1 MPGEG
6 QYTQIRWRL
15 QWIREHEAGRSVA
28 QICRRYP
35 IRPKTFYKW
44 WKRYLKSGKEFKSLA
59 DRSRRPHR
67 SPRRAG
73 KTLSRRVIRLRK
85 ETGYGP
91 ARLWFYLPQRWKKHS
106 SPTGIYRILKRAG
119 LIKTRR
125 KNKKKFGRKY
135 AALLKTPGEK
145 VQVDVKYLGKGAG
158 KDFRFYQYTAVDCF
172 SKLQFVSIYPDISP
186 QNSSDF
192 LRRLIDFFP
201 FRIQTIQTDHDV
213 EFTYAFSPY
222 IHKNHPFEQALKTY
236 GLQQTLIPIATPR
249 YNGTVERAHR
259 TIQEEFY
266 RTIPNP
272 IRPTRSQ
279 VLNFLRY
286 YNEARPHSA
295 LQMQNPLEHL
305 KKFLQ
310 NPKLLPNYSVTY
322 VWK

>member
-6 QYTQIRWRL
+6 QYRQIRLRL
-15 QWIREHEAGRSVA
+15 QWIREHEGGRPVA

-44 WKRYLKSGKEFKSLA
+44 WKRYRESGKDPKSLA
-59 DRSRRPHR
+59 DRSRKPHR
-67 SPRRAG
+67 SPRRAS
-73 KTLSRRVIRLRK
+73 KVLSRRVIRLR
-85 ETGYGP
+85 EDTGYGP
-91 ARLWFYLPQRWKKHS
+91 ARLWFYLPQRWKKRS

-119 LIKTRR
+119 LLKPRR
-125 KNKKKFGRKY
+125 RNQKKFTRKY
-135 AALLKTPGEK
+135 AALLKAPGEK

-158 KDFRFYQYTAVDCF
+158 KSFRLYQYTAIDSF

-186 QNSSDF
+186 QASVDF
-192 LRRLIDFFP
+192 LRRLLDFFP
-201 FRIQTIQTDHDV
+201 FRIQTIQTDHGV
-213 EFTYAFSPY
+213 EFTYTFSPY
-222 IHKNHPFEQALKTY
+222 IHKNHPFEQALQTY
-236 GLQQTLIPIATPR
+236 GLRQTLIPIATPR
-249 YNGTVERAHR
+249 YNGAVERAHR

-272 IRPTRSQ
+272 TRPTGSQ
-279 VLNFLRY
+279 VVNFLRY

-305 KKFLQ
+305 KNFFQ
-310 NPKLLPNYSVTY
+310 NPKLQPNYSVTY

>member
-1 MPGEG
+1 VPGKG

-15 QWIREHEAGRSVA
+15 QWIREHEGGRPVA
-28 QICRRYP
+28 EVCRRYP

-44 WKRYLKSGKEFKSLA
+44 WKRYLQSGKDPKSLA

-91 ARLWFYLPQRWKKHS
+91 ARLCFYLPARWKKRS
-106 SPTGIYRILKRAG
+106 SPNGIYRILKRAG
-119 LIKTRR
+119 LIGTRP
-125 KNKKKFGRKY
+125 KNKKKFGQKY

-145 VQVDVKYLGKGAG
+145 VQVDVKYLGKG
-158 KDFRFYQYTAVDCF
+158 KNFRLYQYTAVDSF
-172 SKLQFVSIYPDISP
+172 SKLQFVSLYPDLSP
-186 QNSSDF
+186 QTSVDF
-192 LRRLIDFFP
+192 LRRLVDFFP
-201 FRIQTIQTDHDV
+201 FRIQTIQTDHGA

-222 IHKNHPFEQALKTY
+222 IQKEHPFEQALKVK
-236 GLQQTLIPIATPR
+236 GLKQTLIPVATPR

-266 RTIPNP
+266 RTIPNAT
-272 IRPTRSQ
+272 RPTRSQ
-279 VLNFLRY
+279 IVNFLHY

-295 LQMQNPLEHL
+295 LQMKSPLDHL
-305 KKFLQ
+305 KNFCQ
-310 NPKLLPNYSVTY
+310 NPKLQPDYSVTY
-322 VWK
+322 VWE